1 MKVREVGAE
10 IAWREGEREGERVDS
25 CIYWMNLQG
34 VLGLYRG
41 IAANT
46 LKVIPNN
53 AIRWMVF
60 EHLKQS
66 THFKSMCQVTGMC

>member
-1 MKVREVGAE
+1 MRE
-10 IAWREGEREGERVDS
+10 RERVDS
-25 CIYWMNLQG
+25 SAYWMNLQG